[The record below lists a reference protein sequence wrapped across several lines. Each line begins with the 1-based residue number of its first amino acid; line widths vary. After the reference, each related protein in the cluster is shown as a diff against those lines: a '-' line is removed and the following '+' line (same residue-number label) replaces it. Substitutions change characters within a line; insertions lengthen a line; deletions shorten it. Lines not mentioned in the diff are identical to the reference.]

1 DGLSL
6 VNSGHGRM
14 ILLKSLVV
22 GLLVFVS
29 AAVRAFIMQRLRKA
43 TNLDDRMVARLK
55 RPVGVELSLSIAVL
69 AASSVLM
76 SMRPP
81 YVLPR
86 EKGPKD
92 QYAIVQ
98 DMTGADDFRVRVSVT
113 PGNVGNNR
121 LLVELFGPERIQNFT
136 VSLTPANPSF
146 SGYRVFVPITRPGA
160 ALLTEETG
168 MKLLAPGD
176 WTIKVEG
183 TTTTGELTPL
193 TGSFVVAAGSGAA
206 G

>member
-1 DGLSL
+1 
-6 VNSGHGRM
+6 
-14 ILLKSLVV
+14 
-22 GLLVFVS
+22 
-29 AAVRAFIMQRLRKA
+29 
-43 TNLDDRMVARLK
+43 
-55 RPVGVELSLSIAVL
+55 LSLSIAVL

-98 DMTGADDFRVRVSVT
+98 EMAGADDFRVRVSVT

-121 LLVELFGPERIQNFT
+121 LLVELFGPARIQNFT
-136 VSLTPANPSF
+136 VSLTPANQAF
-146 SGYRVFVPITRPGA
+146 NGYKVFVPITRPGA

-176 WTIKVEG
+176 WTVTVEG

-193 TGSFVVAAGSGAA
+193 TGSFVIADGVTVTTVPNKDLQATATTAPAGTVPGGATTTA
-206 G
+206 PPG